1 MAWRRLGG
9 TKQNESAQTSR
20 LSEVASSAR
29 ARAQLSGPK
38 KRRDVHGFLRLDN
51 RAAHGANKKR
61 GPAAERPRRT
71 GVLGRLPNPNPLAD
85 GDLDIGFLQEVATRL
100 SLAPPLHEVLREVVR
115 FAAAVVEC
123 DSCFVYVLEKDELVL
138 RASKNPHP
146 EIIDRLKLKLGEGI
160 TGWVAEHR
168 EPAAVPQNAM
178 KDPRFK
184 FFNDLPEDRFEAFLS
199 VPLMSRGRLVGVINL
214 QSRKPHQYTKREISM
229 ISAVCT
235 MAGAEIEMARV
246 QDEERRRIGRE
257 VHDSLGQEL
266 TAAKI
271 FLRRIPANAYP
282 EAQWSSYVKEAAEA
296 VDRALQQVRSLSY
309 LLHPPFAEDM
319 GLLTALRY
327 YVAGV
332 SQRTGIQIK
341 MKLPEELSPL
351 PFELEATIFR
361 VVQESLTN
369 VYRHSDSKMA
379 ELEVTRSERTMHVKV
394 RDYGNGHTSGKLDL
408 EKLGVGISGMRERVR
423 GVGGEFRIYDAKPG
437 MAVEVEL
444 PIEALSIK
452 RN

>member
-1 MAWRRLGG
+1 MTRY
-9 TKQNESAQTSR
+9 
-20 LSEVASSAR
+20 
-29 ARAQLSGPK
+29 
-38 KRRDVHGFLRLDN
+38 
-51 RAAHGANKKR
+51 
-61 GPAAERPRRT
+61 
-71 GVLGRLPNPNPLAD
+71 PNPSTD
-85 GDLDIGFLQEVATRL
+85 GDLDIGFLHEIATRM

-214 QSRKPHQYTKREISM
+214 QNRKPHQYSKREISM
-229 ISAVCT
+229 ISTVG
-235 MAGAEIEMARV
+235 MLAGAEIEMARL

-257 VHDSLGQEL
+257 IHDTLGQEL
-266 TAAKI
+266 TAAKLY
-271 FLRRIPANAYP
+271 LRRIPESSYAD
-282 EAQWSSYVKEAAEA
+282 AQWSSFVKEAAEA

-327 YVAGV
+327 YVEGV
-332 SQRTGIQIK
+332 SQRTGIQIS
-341 MKLPEELSPL
+341 MKLPKELAPL
-351 PFELEATIFR
+351 PFEMEAAIFR

-369 VYRHSDSKMA
+369 VYRHSESKMA
-379 ELEVTRSERTMHVKV
+379 ELEVSRNGQKVHVKV
-394 RDYGNGHTSGKLDL
+394 RDYGNGHAPGQAPKTFDL
-408 EKLGVGISGMRERVR
+408 EKLGAGISGMRERVR
-423 GVGGEFRIYDAKPG
+423 GLGGEFRIYDAEPG
-437 MAVEVEL
+437 TAVEMEL
-444 PIEALSIK
+444 PISRAMPK
-452 RN
+452 ARAGQK

>member
-1 MAWRRLGG
+1 MIR
-9 TKQNESAQTSR
+9 
-20 LSEVASSAR
+20 
-29 ARAQLSGPK
+29 
-38 KRRDVHGFLRLDN
+38 H
-51 RAAHGANKKR
+51 
-61 GPAAERPRRT
+61 
-71 GVLGRLPNPNPLAD
+71 PNSLTD
-85 GDLDIGFLQEVATRL
+85 GDLDIGFLHEIATRM

-199 VPLMSRGRLVGVINL
+199 VPLMSRGRLVGVINM
-214 QSRKPHQYTKREISM
+214 QNRKPHHYSKREISM
-229 ISAVCT
+229 ISTVGT
-235 MAGAEIEMARV
+235 LVGAEIEMARL

-257 VHDSLGQEL
+257 VHDTLGQEL
-266 TAAKI
+266 TAAKLY
-271 FLRRIPANAYP
+271 LRRIPENSYA
-282 EAQWSSYVKEAAEA
+282 EAHWSSFVKEAAEA
-296 VDRALQQVRSLSY
+296 VDRALQQVRSLAY

-327 YVAGV
+327 YVEGV
-332 SQRTGIQIK
+332 SQRTGIQVK
-341 MKLPEELSPL
+341 TKLPKELSPL

-369 VYRHSDSKMA
+369 VYRHSESKVVDL
-379 ELEVTRSERTMHVKV
+379 ELARNGHKMRVKV
-394 RDYGNGHTSGKLDL
+394 RDYGNGHAPFGTPFDAQGKPFETQGKPFETQGKPFDSLRASQGKPEKLDL
-408 EKLGVGISGMRERVR
+408 EKPGVGITGMRERVR
-423 GVGGEFRIYDAKPG
+423 GLGGDFRIYDAEPG
-437 MAVEVEL
+437 TAVEVEL
-444 PIEALSIK
+444 PISPALPK
-452 RN
+452 AHAERK

>member
-1 MAWRRLGG
+1 MK
-9 TKQNESAQTSR
+9 T
-20 LSEVASSAR
+20 
-29 ARAQLSGPK
+29 
-38 KRRDVHGFLRLDN
+38 
-51 RAAHGANKKR
+51 
-61 GPAAERPRRT
+61 
-71 GVLGRLPNPNPLAD
+71 PNHNPPTD
-85 GDLDIGFLQEVATRL
+85 GDLDIGFLHEIATRM

-199 VPLMSRGRLVGVINL
+199 VPLMSRGRLVGVINM
-214 QSRKPHQYTKREISM
+214 QNRKPHHYSKREISM
-229 ISAVCT
+229 ISTVGT
-235 MAGAEIEMARV
+235 LVGAEIEMARL

-257 VHDSLGQEL
+257 VHDTLGQEL
-266 TAAKI
+266 TAAKLY
-271 FLRRIPANAYP
+271 LRRIPENSYA
-282 EAQWSSYVKEAAEA
+282 EAHWSSFVKEAAEA
-296 VDRALQQVRSLSY
+296 VDRALQQVRSLAY

-327 YVAGV
+327 YVEGV
-332 SQRTGIQIK
+332 SQRTGIQVK
-341 MKLPEELSPL
+341 TKLPKELSPL

-369 VYRHSDSKMA
+369 VYRHSESKVA
-379 ELEVTRSERTMHVKV
+379 EVELARNGHKMRVKV
-394 RDYGNGHTSGKLDL
+394 RDYGNGHAPFGTPFDAQGKPFDALRASQGKPEKLDL
-408 EKLGVGISGMRERVR
+408 EKPGVGITGMRERVR
-423 GVGGEFRIYDAKPG
+423 GLGGDFRIYDAEPG
-437 MAVEVEL
+437 TAVEVEL
-444 PIEALSIK
+444 PISPALPK
-452 RN
+452 AHAERK

>member
-1 MAWRRLGG
+1 M
-9 TKQNESAQTSR
+9 N
-20 LSEVASSAR
+20 
-29 ARAQLSGPK
+29 
-38 KRRDVHGFLRLDN
+38 LR
-51 RAAHGANKKR
+51 RAA
-61 GPAAERPRRT
+61 E
-71 GVLGRLPNPNPLAD
+71 
-85 GDLDIGFLQEVATRL
+85 GDLDIGFLHEIATRM
-100 SLAPPLHEVLREVVR
+100 SHAPPLHEVLREVVR

-214 QSRKPHQYTKREISM
+214 QNRKPHNYTKREISM
-229 ISAVCT
+229 ISTVA
-235 MAGAEIEMARV
+235 MLAGAELEMARL

-257 VHDSLGQEL
+257 VHDALGQEL
-266 TAAKI
+266 TAAKLY
-271 FLRRIPANAYP
+271 LRRIPEKSFSDAH
-282 EAQWSSYVKEAAEA
+282 WSSYVKEAAEA

-327 YVAGV
+327 YVEGV
-332 SQRTGIQIK
+332 SQRTGIEIR
-341 MKLPEELSPL
+341 MKLPKESAPL
-351 PFELEATIFR
+351 PFEVEAAIFR

-369 VYRHSDSKMA
+369 VYRHSESKKA
-379 ELEVTRSERTMHVKV
+379 ELEVTRNGDTVRVKV
-394 RDYGNGHTSGKLDL
+394 RDFGNGAVLRNSLRNSGQAGLDL
-408 EKLGVGISGMRERVR
+408 KADASSAGISAMRERVR
-423 GVGGEFRIYDAKPG
+423 GLGGEFRIYDAEPG
-437 MAVEVEL
+437 IVVEAEL
-444 PIEALSIK
+444 PIAAASK
-452 RN
+452 SA

>member
-1 MAWRRLGG
+1 M
-9 TKQNESAQTSR
+9 K
-20 LSEVASSAR
+20 
-29 ARAQLSGPK
+29 
-38 KRRDVHGFLRLDN
+38 
-51 RAAHGANKKR
+51 
-61 GPAAERPRRT
+61 
-71 GVLGRLPNPNPLAD
+71 PLNLNMTAD
-85 GDLDIGFLQEVATRL
+85 GDLDIGFLHEIATRM
-100 SLAPPLHEVLREVVR
+100 SQAPPLHEVLREVMR
-115 FAAAVVEC
+115 FASAVVEC

-160 TGWVAEHR
+160 TGWVGEHR
-168 EPAAVPQNAM
+168 EPVAVPRNAM

-214 QSRKPHQYTKREISM
+214 QNRKAHNYNKREISM
-229 ISAVCT
+229 ISTVGT
-235 MAGAEIEMARV
+235 MAGAEIEMARL

-271 FLRRIPANAYP
+271 FLRRIPVDSFADAH
-282 EAQWSSYVKEAAEA
+282 WSSFVKEAAEA

-332 SQRTGIQIK
+332 SQRTGIQVK
-341 MKLPEELSPL
+341 TKLPAELSRL
-351 PFELEATIFR
+351 PFEVEATIFR
-361 VVQESLTN
+361 VVQESLIN
-369 VYRHSDSKMA
+369 VFRHSESKLA
-379 ELEVTRSERTMHVKV
+379 EVELASNGQKLQVTI
-394 RDYGNGHTSGKLDL
+394 RDYGNGRGATKPDL
-408 EKLGVGISGMRERVR
+408 EKMGVGISGMRERVR
-423 GVGGEFRIYDAKPG
+423 GLGGEFRIYDAEPG
-437 MAVEVEL
+437 TAVEVEL
-444 PIEALSIK
+444 PISTPLPKASSGQK
-452 RN
+452 

>member
-1 MAWRRLGG
+1 MTRY
-9 TKQNESAQTSR
+9 
-20 LSEVASSAR
+20 
-29 ARAQLSGPK
+29 
-38 KRRDVHGFLRLDN
+38 
-51 RAAHGANKKR
+51 
-61 GPAAERPRRT
+61 
-71 GVLGRLPNPNPLAD
+71 PNPNPSTD
-85 GDLDIGFLQEVATRL
+85 GDLDIGFLHEIATRM

-178 KDPRFK
+178 KDARFK

-214 QSRKPHQYTKREISM
+214 QNRKPHHYSRREISM
-229 ISAVCT
+229 ISTVG
-235 MAGAEIEMARV
+235 MLAGAEIEMARL

-257 VHDSLGQEL
+257 IHDTLGQEL
-266 TAAKI
+266 TAAKLY
-271 FLRRIPANAYP
+271 LRRIPESSYAD
-282 EAQWSSYVKEAAEA
+282 AQWSSFVKEAAEA

-327 YVAGV
+327 YVEGV
-332 SQRTGIQIK
+332 SQRTGIQIT
-341 MKLPEELSPL
+341 MKLPKELSPL
-351 PFELEATIFR
+351 PFELEAAIFR

-379 ELEVTRSERTMHVKV
+379 ELEVTRNGQKVHVKV
-394 RDYGNGHTSGKLDL
+394 RDYGNGHAQGKLDL

-423 GVGGEFRIYDAKPG
+423 GLSGEFRIYDAEPG
-437 MAVEVEL
+437 TAVEVEL
-444 PIEALSIK
+444 PISPAMPK
-452 RN
+452 AHAGQK

>member
-1 MAWRRLGG
+1 MA
-9 TKQNESAQTSR
+9 
-20 LSEVASSAR
+20 
-29 ARAQLSGPK
+29 
-38 KRRDVHGFLRLDN
+38 
-51 RAAHGANKKR
+51 
-61 GPAAERPRRT
+61 
-71 GVLGRLPNPNPLAD
+71 RLPNPLTD

-282 EAQWSSYVKEAAEA
+282 EAHWSSYVKEAAEA

-341 MKLPEELSPL
+341 MNSV
-351 PFELEATIFR
+351 R
-361 VVQESLTN
+361 RSLQIWS
-369 VYRHSDSKMA
+369 HSFFTK
-379 ELEVTRSERTMHVKV
+379 
-394 RDYGNGHTSGKLDL
+394 
-408 EKLGVGISGMRERVR
+408 
-423 GVGGEFRIYDAKPG
+423 
-437 MAVEVEL
+437 
-444 PIEALSIK
+444 IK
-452 RN
+452 NCFT

>member
-1 MAWRRLGG
+1 MM
-9 TKQNESAQTSR
+9 
-20 LSEVASSAR
+20 
-29 ARAQLSGPK
+29 
-38 KRRDVHGFLRLDN
+38 RD
-51 RAAHGANKKR
+51 
-61 GPAAERPRRT
+61 
-71 GVLGRLPNPNPLAD
+71 PNLNPSME
-85 GDLDIGFLQEVATRL
+85 GDLDIGFLHEIAARM

-214 QSRKPHQYTKREISM
+214 QNRKPHQYSKREISM
-229 ISAVCT
+229 ISTVGT
-235 MAGAEIEMARV
+235 LAGAEIEMARL

-257 VHDSLGQEL
+257 VHDTLGQEL
-266 TAAKI
+266 TAAKLY
-271 FLRRIPANAYP
+271 LRRIPENSYADAH
-282 EAQWSSYVKEAAEA
+282 WSSFVKEAAEA

-309 LLHPPFAEDM
+309 MLHPPFAEDM

-327 YVAGV
+327 YAEGV
-332 SQRTGIQIK
+332 SQRTGIQIS
-341 MKLPEELSPL
+341 MKLPKELSPL

-369 VYRHSDSKMA
+369 VYRHSDSKTA
-379 ELEVTRSERTMHVKV
+379 ELEVTRNSQKVHVKV
-394 RDYGNGHTSGKLDL
+394 RDYGNGHAPAKHL
-408 EKLGVGISGMRERVR
+408 EKPGVGISGMRERVR
-423 GVGGEFRIYDAKPG
+423 GLGGEFRIYDAEPG
-437 MAVEVEL
+437 TAVEVEL
-444 PIEALSIK
+444 PISGTAPKAHAERK
-452 RN
+452 

>member
-1 MAWRRLGG
+1 MIRHPNSL
-9 TKQNESAQTSR
+9 
-20 LSEVASSAR
+20 
-29 ARAQLSGPK
+29 
-38 KRRDVHGFLRLDN
+38 
-51 RAAHGANKKR
+51 
-61 GPAAERPRRT
+61 T
-71 GVLGRLPNPNPLAD
+71 G
-85 GDLDIGFLQEVATRL
+85 GDLDIGFLHEIATRM

-199 VPLMSRGRLVGVINL
+199 VPLMSRGRLVGVINM
-214 QSRKPHQYTKREISM
+214 QNRKPHHYSKREISM
-229 ISAVCT
+229 ISTVGT
-235 MAGAEIEMARV
+235 LVGAEIEMARL

-257 VHDSLGQEL
+257 VHDTLGQEL
-266 TAAKI
+266 TAAKLY
-271 FLRRIPANAYP
+271 LRRIPADSYAD
-282 EAQWSSYVKEAAEA
+282 AHWSSYVKEAAEA
-296 VDRALQQVRSLSY
+296 VDRALQQVRSLAY

-327 YVAGV
+327 YVEGV
-332 SQRTGIQIK
+332 SQRTGIQVK
-341 MKLPEELSPL
+341 TKLPKELSPL

-369 VYRHSDSKMA
+369 VYRHSESKVA
-379 ELEVTRSERTMHVKV
+379 EVELARNGHKVHVKV
-394 RDYGNGHTSGKLDL
+394 RDYGNGHAPFGTPFDAQGKPFETQGKPFETQGKPFDSLRASQGKPEKLDL
-408 EKLGVGISGMRERVR
+408 EKPGVGITGMRERVR
-423 GVGGEFRIYDAKPG
+423 GLGGDFRIYDAEPG
-437 MAVEVEL
+437 TAVEVEL
-444 PIEALSIK
+444 PISPALPK
-452 RN
+452 AHAERK

>member
-1 MAWRRLGG
+1 MIR
-9 TKQNESAQTSR
+9 
-20 LSEVASSAR
+20 
-29 ARAQLSGPK
+29 
-38 KRRDVHGFLRLDN
+38 H
-51 RAAHGANKKR
+51 
-61 GPAAERPRRT
+61 
-71 GVLGRLPNPNPLAD
+71 PNSLTD
-85 GDLDIGFLQEVATRL
+85 GDLDIGFLHEIATRM

-199 VPLMSRGRLVGVINL
+199 VPLMSRGRLVGVINM
-214 QSRKPHQYTKREISM
+214 QNRKPHHYSKREISM
-229 ISAVCT
+229 ISTVGT
-235 MAGAEIEMARV
+235 LVGAEIEMARL

-257 VHDSLGQEL
+257 VHDTLGQEL
-266 TAAKI
+266 TAAKLY
-271 FLRRIPANAYP
+271 LRRIPENSYA
-282 EAQWSSYVKEAAEA
+282 EAHWSSFVKEAAEA
-296 VDRALQQVRSLSY
+296 VDRALQQVRSLAY

-327 YVAGV
+327 YVEGV
-332 SQRTGIQIK
+332 SQRTGIQVK
-341 MKLPEELSPL
+341 TKLPKELSPL

-369 VYRHSDSKMA
+369 VYRHSESKVA
-379 ELEVTRSERTMHVKV
+379 EVELARNGHKMRVKV
-394 RDYGNGHTSGKLDL
+394 RDYGNGHAPFGTPFDAQGKPFETQGKPFETQGKPFDSLRASQGKPEKLDL
-408 EKLGVGISGMRERVR
+408 EKLGVGITGMRERVR
-423 GVGGEFRIYDAKPG
+423 GLGGDFRIYDAEPG
-437 MAVEVEL
+437 TAVEVEL
-444 PIEALSIK
+444 PISPALPK
-452 RN
+452 AHAERK

>member
-1 MAWRRLGG
+1 MLNAQRPTPKTDSWPLEIGRSHLGIDS
-9 TKQNESAQTSR
+9 KN
-20 LSEVASSAR
+20 
-29 ARAQLSGPK
+29 
-38 KRRDVHGFLRLDN
+38 
-51 RAAHGANKKR
+51 
-61 GPAAERPRRT
+61 
-71 GVLGRLPNPNPLAD
+71 
-85 GDLDIGFLQEVATRL
+85 GDLDIGFLHEIASRMSQ
-100 SLAPPLHEVLREVVR
+100 APPLHEVLREVMR

-214 QSRKPHQYTKREISM
+214 QNRKPHQYSKREISM
-229 ISAVCT
+229 ISTVGT
-235 MAGAEIEMARV
+235 LAGAEIEMARL

-257 VHDSLGQEL
+257 VHDTLGQEL
-266 TAAKI
+266 TAAKLY
-271 FLRRIPANAYP
+271 LRRVP
-282 EAQWSSYVKEAAEA
+282 ENSYADAHWSSFVKEAAEA

-327 YVAGV
+327 YVEGV
-332 SQRTGIQIK
+332 IQRTGIQIT
-341 MKLPEELSPL
+341 MKLPKEMSPL
-351 PFELEATIFR
+351 PFELEAAIFR

-369 VYRHSDSKMA
+369 VYRHSDSKTA
-379 ELEVTRSERTMHVKV
+379 ELEVTRNSQKVHVKV
-394 RDYGNGHTSGKLDL
+394 RDYGNGHAPAKHL
-408 EKLGVGISGMRERVR
+408 EKPGVGISGMRERVR
-423 GVGGEFRIYDAKPG
+423 GLGGEFRIYDAGPG
-437 MAVEVEL
+437 TAVEVEL
-444 PIEALSIK
+444 PIAGIAPKAHAERK
-452 RN
+452 

>member
-1 MAWRRLGG
+1 M
-9 TKQNESAQTSR
+9 E
-20 LSEVASSAR
+20 
-29 ARAQLSGPK
+29 
-38 KRRDVHGFLRLDN
+38 
-51 RAAHGANKKR
+51 
-61 GPAAERPRRT
+61 
-71 GVLGRLPNPNPLAD
+71 
-85 GDLDIGFLQEVATRL
+85 GDLDIGFLHEIATRM

-214 QSRKPHQYTKREISM
+214 QNRKPHQYSKREISM
-229 ISAVCT
+229 ISTVGT
-235 MAGAEIEMARV
+235 LAGAEIEMARL

-257 VHDSLGQEL
+257 VHDTLGQEL
-266 TAAKI
+266 TAAKLY
-271 FLRRIPANAYP
+271 LRRVP
-282 EAQWSSYVKEAAEA
+282 ENSYADAHWSSFVKEAAEA

-327 YVAGV
+327 YVEGV
-332 SQRTGIQIK
+332 IQRTGIQIT
-341 MKLPEELSPL
+341 MKLPKEMSPL
-351 PFELEATIFR
+351 PFELEAAIFR

-369 VYRHSDSKMA
+369 VYRHSDSKTA
-379 ELEVTRSERTMHVKV
+379 ELEVTRNSQKVHVKV
-394 RDYGNGHTSGKLDL
+394 RDYGNGHAPAKHL
-408 EKLGVGISGMRERVR
+408 EKPGVGISGMRERVR
-423 GVGGEFRIYDAKPG
+423 GLGGEFRIYDAGPG
-437 MAVEVEL
+437 TAVEVEL
-444 PIEALSIK
+444 PIAGIAPKAHAERK
-452 RN
+452 

>member
-1 MAWRRLGG
+1 M
-9 TKQNESAQTSR
+9 SR
-20 LSEVASSAR
+20 
-29 ARAQLSGPK
+29 
-38 KRRDVHGFLRLDN
+38 DMNLR
-51 RAAHGANKKR
+51 RAA
-61 GPAAERPRRT
+61 E
-71 GVLGRLPNPNPLAD
+71 
-85 GDLDIGFLQEVATRL
+85 GDLDIGFLHEIATRM
-100 SLAPPLHEVLREVVR
+100 SHAPPLHEVLREVVR

-214 QSRKPHQYTKREISM
+214 QNRKPHNYTKREISM
-229 ISAVCT
+229 ISTVA
-235 MAGAEIEMARV
+235 MLAGAELVMARL

-257 VHDSLGQEL
+257 VHDALGQEL
-266 TAAKI
+266 TAAKLY
-271 FLRRIPANAYP
+271 LRRIPEKSFSDAH
-282 EAQWSSYVKEAAEA
+282 WSSYVKEAAEA

-327 YVAGV
+327 YVEGV
-332 SQRTGIQIK
+332 SQRTGIEIR
-341 MKLPEELSPL
+341 MKLPAELSRL
-351 PFELEATIFR
+351 PFEVEATIFR
-361 VVQESLTN
+361 VVQESLIN
-369 VYRHSDSKMA
+369 VFRHSESKLA
-379 ELEVTRSERTMHVKV
+379 EVELARKGPLLQVTI
-394 RDYGNGHTSGKLDL
+394 RDYGNGRGATKPDL
-408 EKLGVGISGMRERVR
+408 EKLGVGISGMREI
-423 GVGGEFRIYDAKPG
+423 G
-437 MAVEVEL
+437 
-444 PIEALSIK
+444 
-452 RN
+452 

>member
-1 MAWRRLGG
+1 MK
-9 TKQNESAQTSR
+9 T
-20 LSEVASSAR
+20 
-29 ARAQLSGPK
+29 
-38 KRRDVHGFLRLDN
+38 
-51 RAAHGANKKR
+51 
-61 GPAAERPRRT
+61 
-71 GVLGRLPNPNPLAD
+71 PNHNPPTD
-85 GDLDIGFLQEVATRL
+85 GDLDIGFLHEIATRM

-214 QSRKPHQYTKREISM
+214 QNRKPHHYSKREISM
-229 ISAVCT
+229 ISTVGT
-235 MAGAEIEMARV
+235 LVGAEIEMARL

-257 VHDSLGQEL
+257 VHDTLGQEL
-266 TAAKI
+266 TAAKLY
-271 FLRRIPANAYP
+271 LRRIPADSYAD
-282 EAQWSSYVKEAAEA
+282 AHWSSYVKEAAEA
-296 VDRALQQVRSLSY
+296 VDRALQQVRSLAY

-327 YVAGV
+327 YVEGV
-332 SQRTGIQIK
+332 SQRTGIQVK
-341 MKLPEELSPL
+341 TKLPKELSPL

-369 VYRHSDSKMA
+369 VYRHSESKVVDL
-379 ELEVTRSERTMHVKV
+379 ELARNGHKMRVKV
-394 RDYGNGHTSGKLDL
+394 RDYGNGHAPFGTPFDAQGKPFDSLRASQGKPEKLDL
-408 EKLGVGISGMRERVR
+408 EKPGVGITGMRERVR
-423 GVGGEFRIYDAKPG
+423 GLGGDFRIYDAEPG
-437 MAVEVEL
+437 TAVEVEL
-444 PIEALSIK
+444 PISPALPK
-452 RN
+452 AHAERK

>member
-1 MAWRRLGG
+1 MM
-9 TKQNESAQTSR
+9 
-20 LSEVASSAR
+20 
-29 ARAQLSGPK
+29 
-38 KRRDVHGFLRLDN
+38 RD
-51 RAAHGANKKR
+51 
-61 GPAAERPRRT
+61 
-71 GVLGRLPNPNPLAD
+71 PNLNPSME
-85 GDLDIGFLQEVATRL
+85 GDLDIGFLHEIATRM

-214 QSRKPHQYTKREISM
+214 QNRKPHQYSKREISM
-229 ISAVCT
+229 ISTVGT
-235 MAGAEIEMARV
+235 LAGAEIEMARL

-257 VHDSLGQEL
+257 VHDTLGQEL
-266 TAAKI
+266 TAAKLY
-271 FLRRIPANAYP
+271 LRRIPENSYADAH
-282 EAQWSSYVKEAAEA
+282 WSSFVKEAAEA

-327 YVAGV
+327 YVEGV
-332 SQRTGIQIK
+332 SQRTGIQIS
-341 MKLPEELSPL
+341 MKLPKELSPL
-351 PFELEATIFR
+351 PFEVEATIFR

-369 VYRHSDSKMA
+369 VYRHSESKEV
-379 ELEVTRSERTMHVKV
+379 ELELACDGQKVRVKV
-394 RDYGNGHTSGKLDL
+394 RHYGNGHEPAKHL
-408 EKLGVGISGMRERVR
+408 EKRGAGIIGMQERVR
-423 GVGGEFRIYDAKPG
+423 GLGGEFRIYDAEPG
-437 MAVEVEL
+437 TAVEVEL
-444 PIEALSIK
+444 PIAGTAPKAHAERK
-452 RN
+452 

>member
-1 MAWRRLGG
+1 MK
-9 TKQNESAQTSR
+9 T
-20 LSEVASSAR
+20 
-29 ARAQLSGPK
+29 
-38 KRRDVHGFLRLDN
+38 
-51 RAAHGANKKR
+51 
-61 GPAAERPRRT
+61 
-71 GVLGRLPNPNPLAD
+71 PNHNPPTD
-85 GDLDIGFLQEVATRL
+85 GDLDIGFLHEIATRM

-199 VPLMSRGRLVGVINL
+199 VPLMSRGRLVGVINM
-214 QSRKPHQYTKREISM
+214 QNRKPHHYSKREISM
-229 ISAVCT
+229 ISTVGT
-235 MAGAEIEMARV
+235 LVGAEIEMARL

-257 VHDSLGQEL
+257 VHDTLGQEL
-266 TAAKI
+266 TAAKLY
-271 FLRRIPANAYP
+271 LRRIPADSYAD
-282 EAQWSSYVKEAAEA
+282 AHWSSYVKEAAEA
-296 VDRALQQVRSLSY
+296 VDRALQQVRSLAY

-327 YVAGV
+327 YVEGV
-332 SQRTGIQIK
+332 SQRTGIQVK
-341 MKLPEELSPL
+341 TKLPKELSPL

-369 VYRHSDSKMA
+369 VYRHSESKVA
-379 ELEVTRSERTMHVKV
+379 EVELARNGHKMRVKV
-394 RDYGNGHTSGKLDL
+394 RDYGNGHAPFGTPFDAQGKPFETQGKQGKPFDSLRASQGKLEKLDL
-408 EKLGVGISGMRERVR
+408 EKLGVGITGMRERVR
-423 GVGGEFRIYDAKPG
+423 GLGGDFRIYDAEPG
-437 MAVEVEL
+437 TAVEVEL
-444 PIEALSIK
+444 PISSARPKAHAERK
-452 RN
+452 